1 MDPGIRG
8 GLLWVLAFARCRR
21 SCRSWTAGRAVQARA
36 AVPSRA
42 LASAVERASREVA
55 EARASV
61 PGLLL
66 RSAEPRAVVTGSEK
80 LQLAEAWGVRGV

>member
-1 MDPGIRG
+1 M
-8 GLLWVLAFARCRR
+8 
-21 SCRSWTAGRAVQARA
+21 
-36 AVPSRA
+36 
-42 LASAVERASREVA
+42 ERASREVA

-80 LQLAEAWGVRGV
+80 LQLAEAWGGRGV